1 MRAQRA
7 PLRPTFSPA
16 RLCHVVYAGFS
27 GGQMETILAWDS
39 TSHGGKMPEGY
50 LHLTCEQRCQIYAL
64 LQSGH
69 SQAHI
74 ARQIGVDPSTISREL
89 VRNTGARGYRFK
101 QAHEKA
107 SQRREEAS
115 DKPRKMTPDLVELI
129 EEKLTQEQWS
139 PDQISGRLAK
149 DGVAFISHERIYQHV
164 WKDKK
169 DGGTLYLHLRHSG
182 KKYNKRKGKNSGR
195 GLIRTAS
202 TSISDLPL
210 SPQKAASETGRPT
223 RLSVPITEALSCRMS
238 SETPNTPSSPSCRT
252 RARTLSCRP
261 ARACFCRSLTA
272 SKQSLTTM
280 EKSSPLTSKS
290 QLRWG
295 RYPILPNHITRG
307 NAASTNTPTA
317 SSDSTSQKVQ
327 TSLFCPIPMSKGSR
341 INLTLAPERYS
352 ATRPLARFSSTPKI
366 CSLHFT
372 IEWAVVILIA
382 LGVGGLYVYK
392 GTGQGQA
399 AAVALSDM
407 SHVSAAVASSSID
420 TS

>member
-1 MRAQRA
+1 
-7 PLRPTFSPA
+7 
-16 RLCHVVYAGFS
+16 
-27 GGQMETILAWDS
+27 METILAWDS

-107 SQRREEAS
+107 SQRREDAS

-182 KKYNKRKGKNSGR
+182 KKYNRRKGENSGR
-195 GLIRTAS
+195 GLIPNRVDIDQRPPCCRKKPHRRLGGRHDYRRQSQRRCHVARRANLQIHQARQTAGQERG
-202 TSISDLPL
+202 LCRAGL
-210 SPQKAASETGRPT
+210 RMRAFAAR
-223 RLSVPITEALSCRMS
+223 
-238 SETPNTPSSPSCRT
+238 
-252 RARTLSCRP
+252 
-261 ARACFCRSLTA
+261 
-272 SKQSLTTM
+272 
-280 EKSSPLTSKS
+280 
-290 QLRWG
+290 
-295 RYPILPNHITRG
+295 
-307 NAASTNTPTA
+307 
-317 SSDSTSQKVQ
+317 
-327 TSLFCPIPMSKGSR
+327 
-341 INLTLAPERYS
+341 
-352 ATRPLARFSSTPKI
+352 
-366 CSLHFT
+366 
-372 IEWAVVILIA
+372 
-382 LGVGGLYVYK
+382 
-392 GTGQGQA
+392 
-399 AAVALSDM
+399 
-407 SHVSAAVASSSID
+407 
-420 TS
+420 

>member
-1 MRAQRA
+1 
-7 PLRPTFSPA
+7 
-16 RLCHVVYAGFS
+16 
-27 GGQMETILAWDS
+27 
-39 TSHGGKMPEGY
+39 MPEGY

-107 SQRREEAS
+107 SQRRQEAS

-182 KKYNKRKGKNSGR
+182 KKYNRRKGKNSGR

-202 TSISDLPL
+202 ISISGLLL

-223 RLSVPITEALSCRMS
+223 RLSAPITKALSCRTS
-238 SETPNTPSSPSCRT
+238 SEPPNTPSSPNCRT
-252 RARTLSCRP
+252 RTRTLSCRP
-261 ARACFCRSLTA
+261 AHACSCRSLTK

-280 EKSSPLTSKS
+280 EKSSPLTPKS
-290 QLRWG
+290 QPRWG
-295 RYPILPNHITRG
+295 HYPILPSPITRG
-307 NAASTNTPTA
+307 NAASTNTLTA
-317 SSDSTSQKVQ
+317 SSGSTSQKVP
-327 TSLFCPIPMSKGSR
+327 TSLFCPMPMSKGSR
-341 INLTLAPERYS
+341 TNSTLAPERYS
-352 ATRPLARFSSTPKI
+352 ATKPLARFSSAPEI
-366 CSLHFT
+366 CPLHFT
-372 IEWAVVILIA
+372 VEWAPP
-382 LGVGGLYVYK
+382 
-392 GTGQGQA
+392 
-399 AAVALSDM
+399 
-407 SHVSAAVASSSID
+407 
-420 TS
+420 